1 MSNLGKVIPV
11 TMHTIN
17 GGSGVTIAQ
26 FLEHMVVAV
35 KSKIVEVSFTAYA
48 FSCKPILQCQR
59 CESCICTNVHNA

>member
-17 GGSGVTIAQ
+17 GGSGVTIPQ

-35 KSKIVEVSFTAYA
+35 KSKIVEVSSSQGVSY
-48 FSCKPILQCQR
+48 CQ
-59 CESCICTNVHNA
+59 